1 MVTGG
6 FCVLQA
12 LLLHGSLPEDEQEVS
27 LCLGDGV
34 ENAEQQLV
42 RISCFYPEMASF
54 LSYPVNFSLPLDNM

>member
-1 MVTGG
+1 MNTGV

-34 ENAEQQLV
+34 ENADQQLV
-42 RISCFYPEMASF
+42 CI
-54 LSYPVNFSLPLDNM
+54 LSLVFTLKWPLFFHIL